1 MPKSE
6 KVKLANQFLSRVEQ
20 ILASENI
27 NSDPAVLA
35 ELIMKHFPDFRR
47 SINELQRYSNHGVID
62 SGILINVSD
71 IAVDTLM
78 SALKLK
84 DFKKMRQWVADNIDI
99 EPASMFRKLY
109 DNMNEHVEPT
119 SIPQM
124 VLILA
129 DYQYKNS
136 FVADHEL
143 NMVACCTEIM
153 AGVKFK

>member
-1 MPKSE
+1 MNILKE
-6 KVKLANQFLSRVEQ
+6 ETINYDEQ
-20 ILASENI
+20 VI
-27 NSDPAVLA
+27 A
-35 ELIMKHFPDFRR
+35 ELIMKYFPDFRR
-47 SINELQRYSNHGVID
+47 TINELQRYSTFGKID
-62 SGILINVSD
+62 SGILVNATD
-71 IAVDTLM
+71 ITIESLM
-78 SALKLK
+78 SSLKMK

-99 EPASMFRKLY
+99 EPASMFRKMY
-109 DNMNEHVEPT
+109 DHMNDHVEPA